1 MFPMKKDTKNIGGS
15 TPFSKSSMKRLL
27 ISLTLAFLV
36 LSMLYIWFRPQQQ
49 ILIYNYYNSSK
60 GGNLNSQAVVTNA
73 APLKFYS
80 QDESL
85 VDLLGNLTF
94 KNYGIVKST
103 DSYVWREIPIL
114 YLEAQNVS
122 GPYLGWA
129 DTHQANYLFLEVSGP
144 YLTNPPS
151 GMRSSVPLGG
161 ISTGNIELRGNF
173 YTNLFKDSVDVAQ
186 KLGSD
191 LSTTV
196 SDIAN
201 LHTPFMK
208 SSLPITLQDM
218 LINSLSHV
226 RSAFWLNDGRW
237 RQWEAYDC
245 VNIDSVHNDGE
256 RHIPYISIFPNSTIS
271 KLYAWAKYQESNGM
285 IQEQLRCGCM
295 TMTDKSPRVDSG
307 CGRAMCDVSSMF
319 IVYLLELLTWHDDPY
334 SQQVVRDLYNA
345 SKKAAQWHMSVST
358 AEGIPLHLVDTYDIV
373 NLAAYPYDT
382 YSGSFHLLA
391 MKAAETLA
399 YAMGMYLPINA
410 LMIVTLNFCCI
421 FIVAYTQS
429 FP

>member
-1 MFPMKKDTKNIGGS
+1 
-15 TPFSKSSMKRLL
+15 
-27 ISLTLAFLV
+27 
-36 LSMLYIWFRPQQQ
+36 
-49 ILIYNYYNSSK
+49 
-60 GGNLNSQAVVTNA
+60 
-73 APLKFYS
+73 
-80 QDESL
+80 
-85 VDLLGNLTF
+85 
-94 KNYGIVKST
+94 
-103 DSYVWREIPIL
+103 
-114 YLEAQNVS
+114 
-122 GPYLGWA
+122 
-129 DTHQANYLFLEVSGP
+129 
-144 YLTNPPS
+144 
-151 GMRSSVPLGG
+151 
-161 ISTGNIELRGNF
+161 NF

-410 LMIVTLNFCCI
+410 LMIHQLVYNGFRTPFSMRSRSKCQFLYHSPVKTILISLALVFLLLCI
-421 FIVAYTQS
+421 WFWPPQQIQIYNYYNSSKEGNINSEAVATNAAPLKIYSQDESLVNLLGNLTFKNYGIVRSSDHYVWKEIRISYVEAQNVSGPYLGWADIGHANYLYHDVSGDLTHPAS
-429 FP
+429 GMRSSVPLGGKYNTAP